1 MWLLVWLTFFLG
13 LNALSWLNC
22 YLGKLV
28 NCYIKLWLGTE
39 VNVLHFLFKSEYFHE
54 RVFPISFI
62 EVLFWLL
69 SKVRGP
75 VRSWPRGRVT
85 TTRLCLTLR
94 SRPTSPWFDTAP
106 DEVAYAV
113 TGMVDFLSEFYPER
127 VFSISDGHRPSNK

>member
-1 MWLLVWLTFFLG
+1 MLDY
-13 LNALSWLNC
+13 

-39 VNVLHFLFKSEYFHE
+39 VNVLHFLLKSEFYPV

-69 SKVRGP
+69 SKDRGP

-94 SRPTSPWFDTAP
+94 GRLTSPWFDAAP
-106 DEVAYAV
+106 DEVAFAV
-113 TGMVDFLSEFYPER
+113 TGLIDFLSEFYPER
-127 VFSISDGHRPSNK
+127 VFSNSDGHRPSEN

>member
-1 MWLLVWLTFFLG
+1 MLY
-13 LNALSWLNC
+13 C

-28 NCYIKLWLGTE
+28 NCYIKLRLGTE
-39 VNVLHFLFKSEYFHE
+39 VHVLHFLFKSEYYPE
-54 RVFPISFI
+54 RVFSISFI
-62 EVLFWLL
+62 KVLFWLL

-94 SRPTSPWFDTAP
+94 GRPASPWFDTAP

-113 TGMVDFLSEFYPER
+113 TGMIDFLFRTKCPFMAR
-127 VFSISDGHRPSNK
+127 LLPW